1 VYDVLLALLSH
12 DSKIAK
18 GRLYRLIFASIIS
31 IKRYGPR
38 NNGALISN
46 HFKRR
51 ERTVEK
57 QLDYDSVSNKLTQ
70 QGIIVDGA
78 EVHGILCGMLCGGM
92 SLTDLKW
99 QEALSETINQGESFD
114 DQTEHLLNALFNQTC
129 QQLLEPEFA
138 LNLLLPEDH
147 APINDRGAA
156 LINWVQGFMLGFGL
170 HQQDLMQCSEDVKEA
185 LEDFSDISRMEEPMD
200 ADEESEKALFEVEE
214 YVKVSAILCFS
225 ELGQSLLDDQQDTP
239 SVH

>member
-1 VYDVLLALLSH
+1 MD
-12 DSKIAK
+12 
-18 GRLYRLIFASIIS
+18 
-31 IKRYGPR
+31 
-38 NNGALISN
+38 
-46 HFKRR
+46 
-51 ERTVEK
+51 K
-57 QLDYDSVSNKLTQ
+57 QLDYDSVSNKLSQ
-70 QGIIVDGA
+70 QGVIVDAA

-92 SLTDLKW
+92 SLTDQKW
-99 QEALSETINQGESFD
+99 LEALSETINQGDAFSD
-114 DQTEHLLNALFNQTC
+114 STQHLLNTLFNQIC

-138 LNLLLPEDH
+138 LTLLLPDDQ

-214 YVKVSAILCFS
+214 YVKISAILCFS

>member
-1 VYDVLLALLSH
+1 MY
-12 DSKIAK
+12 
-18 GRLYRLIFASIIS
+18 IS
-31 IKRYGPR
+31 DNLCAYFNLQNKREQ
-38 NNGALISN
+38 
-46 HFKRR
+46 F
-51 ERTVEK
+51 VEK
-57 QLDYDSVSNKLTQ
+57 QLDYDSVSNKLSQ
-70 QGIIVDGA
+70 QGVIVDAA

-92 SLTDLKW
+92 SLTDQKW
-99 QEALSETINQGESFD
+99 LEALSETINQGDAFSD
-114 DQTEHLLNALFNQTC
+114 PTQHLLNSLFNQTC

-138 LNLLLPEDH
+138 LNLLLPDDQ

-170 HQQDLMQCSEDVKEA
+170 HQQDLMQCSDDVKEA

-200 ADEESEKALFEVEE
+200 ADEESEKALLEVEE
-214 YVKVSAILCFS
+214 YVKISAILCFS

>member
-1 VYDVLLALLSH
+1 MVINRY
-12 DSKIAK
+12 
-18 GRLYRLIFASIIS
+18 
-31 IKRYGPR
+31 IKVAPVSQTIQ
-38 NNGALISN
+38 N
-46 HFKRR
+46 KR
-51 ERTVEK
+51 EQFVEK
-57 QLDYDSVSNKLTQ
+57 QLDYDSVSNKLSQ
-70 QGIIVDGA
+70 QGVIVDAA

-92 SLTDLKW
+92 SLTDQKW
-99 QEALSETINQGESFD
+99 LEALSETINQGDAFSD
-114 DQTEHLLNALFNQTC
+114 PTQHLLNSLFNQTC

-138 LNLLLPEDH
+138 LNLLLPDDQ

-170 HQQDLMQCSEDVKEA
+170 HQQDLMQCSDDVKEA

-200 ADEESEKALFEVEE
+200 ADEESEKALFEE
-214 YVKVSAILCFS
+214 YVKISAILCFS

>member
-1 VYDVLLALLSH
+1 MVINRY
-12 DSKIAK
+12 
-18 GRLYRLIFASIIS
+18 
-31 IKRYGPR
+31 IKVAPVSQTIQ
-38 NNGALISN
+38 N
-46 HFKRR
+46 KR
-51 ERTVEK
+51 EQFVEK
-57 QLDYDSVSNKLTQ
+57 QLDYDSVSNKLSQ
-70 QGIIVDGA
+70 QGVIVDAA

-92 SLTDLKW
+92 SLTDQKW
-99 QEALSETINQGESFD
+99 LEALSETINQGDAFSD
-114 DQTEHLLNALFNQTC
+114 PTQHLLNSLFNQTC

-138 LNLLLPEDH
+138 LNLLLPDDQ

-170 HQQDLMQCSEDVKEA
+170 HQQDLMQCSDDVKEA

-200 ADEESEKALFEVEE
+200 ADEESEKALLEVEE
-214 YVKVSAILCFS
+214 YVKISAILCFS

>member
-1 VYDVLLALLSH
+1 M
-12 DSKIAK
+12 K
-18 GRLYRLIFASIIS
+18 RF
-31 IKRYGPR
+31 IKVVPVSQTIQ
-38 NNGALISN
+38 N
-46 HFKRR
+46 KR
-51 ERTVEK
+51 EQFVEK
-57 QLDYDSVSNKLTQ
+57 QLDYDSVSNKLSQ
-70 QGIIVDGA
+70 QGVIVDAA

-92 SLTDLKW
+92 SLTDQKW
-99 QEALSETINQGESFD
+99 LEALSETINQGDAFSD
-114 DQTEHLLNALFNQTC
+114 PTQHLLNSLFNQTC

-138 LNLLLPEDH
+138 LNLLLPDDQ

-170 HQQDLMQCSEDVKEA
+170 HQQDLMQCSDDVKEA

-200 ADEESEKALFEVEE
+200 ADEESEKALLEVEE
-214 YVKVSAILCFS
+214 YVKISAILCFS

>member
-1 VYDVLLALLSH
+1 MV
-12 DSKIAK
+12 IN
-18 GRLYRLIFASIIS
+18 RF
-31 IKRYGPR
+31 IKVAPESQTIQ
-38 NNGALISN
+38 N
-46 HFKRR
+46 KR
-51 ERTVEK
+51 EQFVEK
-57 QLDYDSVSNKLTQ
+57 KLDYDSVSNKLSQ
-70 QGIIVDGA
+70 QGVIVDAA

-92 SLTDLKW
+92 SLTDQKW
-99 QEALSETINQGESFD
+99 LEALSETINQGDAFSD
-114 DQTEHLLNALFNQTC
+114 PTQHLLNSLFNQTC

-138 LNLLLPEDH
+138 LNLLLPDDQ

-170 HQQDLMQCSEDVKEA
+170 HQQDLMQCSDDVKEA

-200 ADEESEKALFEVEE
+200 ADEESEKALLEVEE
-214 YVKVSAILCFS
+214 YVKISAILCFS

>member
-1 VYDVLLALLSH
+1 MVINRY
-12 DSKIAK
+12 
-18 GRLYRLIFASIIS
+18 
-31 IKRYGPR
+31 IKVAPVSQTIQ
-38 NNGALISN
+38 N
-46 HFKRR
+46 KR
-51 ERTVEK
+51 EQFVEK
-57 QLDYDSVSNKLTQ
+57 QLDYDSVSNKLSQ
-70 QGIIVDGA
+70 QGVIVDAA

-92 SLTDLKW
+92 SLTDQKW
-99 QEALSETINQGESFD
+99 LEALSETINQGDAFSD
-114 DQTEHLLNALFNQTC
+114 PTQHLLNNLFNQTC

-138 LNLLLPEDH
+138 LNLLLPDDQ

-170 HQQDLMQCSEDVKEA
+170 HQQDLMQCSDDVKEA

-200 ADEESEKALFEVEE
+200 ADEESEKALLEVEE
-214 YVKVSAILCFS
+214 YVKISAILCFS

>member
-1 VYDVLLALLSH
+1 M
-12 DSKIAK
+12 
-18 GRLYRLIFASIIS
+18 
-31 IKRYGPR
+31 
-38 NNGALISN
+38 
-46 HFKRR
+46 
-51 ERTVEK
+51 EK
-57 QLDYDSVSNKLTQ
+57 QLDYDSVSNKLSQ
-70 QGIIVDGA
+70 QGVIVDAA

-92 SLTDLKW
+92 SLTDQKW
-99 QEALSETINQGESFD
+99 LEALSETINQGDAFSD
-114 DQTEHLLNALFNQTC
+114 PTQHLLNSLFNQTC

-138 LNLLLPEDH
+138 LNLLLPDDQ

-170 HQQDLMQCSEDVKEA
+170 HQQDLMQCSDDVKEA

-200 ADEESEKALFEVEE
+200 AVEESEKALLEVEE
-214 YVKVSAILCFS
+214 YVKISAILCFS

>member
-1 VYDVLLALLSH
+1 MV
-12 DSKIAK
+12 I
-18 GRLYRLIFASIIS
+18 
-31 IKRYGPR
+31 
-38 NNGALISN
+38 N
-46 HFKRR
+46 HFIKVAPESQTIQNKR
-51 ERTVEK
+51 EQFVEK
-57 QLDYDSVSNKLTQ
+57 QLDYDSVSNKLSQ
-70 QGIIVDGA
+70 QGVIVDAA

-92 SLTDLKW
+92 SLTDQKW
-99 QEALSETINQGESFD
+99 LEALSETINQGDAFSD
-114 DQTEHLLNALFNQTC
+114 PTKHLLNNLFNQTC

-138 LNLLLPEDH
+138 LNLLLPDDQ

-170 HQQDLMQCSEDVKEA
+170 HQQDLMQCSDDVKEA

-214 YVKVSAILCFS
+214 YVKISAILCFS

>member
-1 VYDVLLALLSH
+1 M
-12 DSKIAK
+12 
-18 GRLYRLIFASIIS
+18 
-31 IKRYGPR
+31 
-38 NNGALISN
+38 
-46 HFKRR
+46 
-51 ERTVEK
+51 EK
-57 QLDYDSVSNKLTQ
+57 QLDYDSVSNKLSQ
-70 QGIIVDGA
+70 QSIIVDAA

-92 SLTDLKW
+92 SLTDQKW
-99 QEALSETINQGESFD
+99 LEALSETINQT
-114 DQTEHLLNALFNQTC
+114 QHLLTTLFNQTC

-138 LNLLLPEDH
+138 LTLLLPDDQ

-170 HQQDLMQCSEDVKEA
+170 HQQDLMQCSDDVKEA

-200 ADEESEKALFEVEE
+200 ADEESEKALLEVEE
-214 YVKVSAILCFS
+214 YVKISAILCFS